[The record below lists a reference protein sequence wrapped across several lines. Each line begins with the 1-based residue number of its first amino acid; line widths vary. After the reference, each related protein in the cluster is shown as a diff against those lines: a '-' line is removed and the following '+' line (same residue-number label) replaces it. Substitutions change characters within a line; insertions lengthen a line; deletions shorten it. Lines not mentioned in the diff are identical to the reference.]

1 MGKITQKEFVEAV
14 REAGIRDAYS
24 PSVNYRHPGL
34 FQVGERQIKIEMQR
48 LARFLVKLSAAMK
61 FDHYDKLTK
70 AVYLGTMQAE
80 RNAYAI
86 AEDRPQDAPKPNRIG
101 TYTL

>member
-1 MGKITQKEFVEAV
+1 MARITQKEFVEAV
-14 REAGIRDAYS
+14 REVEGNDTYCLRVD
-24 PSVNYRHPGL
+24 YRHPGL
-34 FQVGERQIKIEMQR
+34 FQVGERQIKIEMRQ

-70 AVYLGTMQAE
+70 AVYLGNMQAE

-86 AEDRPQDAPKPNRIG
+86 AEDRPKNEPRP
-101 TYTL
+101 